1 MKPPIRRFR
10 RTAGLHP
17 IRDTCVRV
25 SPGSASAGP
34 KRGKRTENGFVV
46 KVIASEVR
54 KGNVLEIDGDLCTVL
69 KAESIRP
76 GKGTPTTHIDMRRIS
91 DGVKI
96 VKSYRT
102 TETVERAFL
111 DEKDYDYLYEDEMGF
126 NFMEPE
132 TFEQIVVPKDLLGDS
147 SQWLVENM
155 RCSIKLFD
163 GQPVA
168 IELPARVTFEIV
180 EADPVV
186 KGQTASSSYKP
197 AKLSNGARVMV
208 PPHIASGTRIV
219 VTTED
224 GAYVER
230 AKD

>member
-1 MKPPIRRFR
+1 MSK
-10 RTAGLHP
+10 L
-17 IRDTCVRV
+17 
-25 SPGSASAGP
+25 
-34 KRGKRTENGFVV
+34 
-46 KVIASEVR
+46 IASEVR
-54 KGNVLEIDGDLCTVL
+54 KGNVLEVDGQLCTVI

-96 VKSYRT
+96 VQSYRT

-111 DEKDYDYLYEDEMGF
+111 DEKNYDYLYEDDMGF

-132 TFEQIVVPKDLLGDS
+132 TFEQMSISKDLLGDS
-147 SQWLVENM
+147 AQWLQENM
-155 RCSIKLFD
+155 SCVVSLHD
-163 GQPVA
+163 GTPVA
-168 IELPARVTFEIV
+168 IELPARVTFEII

-186 KGQTASSSYKP
+186 RGQTASSSFKP
-197 AKLSNGARVMV
+197 ARLSNGARVMV
-208 PPHIASGTRIV
+208 PPHIASGTRVV

-224 GAYVER
+224 GQYVER